1 MYLKMFFELIIR
13 GNSGL
18 FQTPTVLGRLGL
30 SAFILQDAPLQMTIV
45 IVIVIRT
52 KVIFREN
59 FIMGTI
65 YNIGFQLSGLE
76 TARIAA

>member
-1 MYLKMFFELIIR
+1 MYLKMLFELIIR
-13 GNSGL
+13 GDSSL
-18 FQTPTVLGRLGL
+18 FQTPTVLGKLGL
-30 SAFILQDAPLQMTIV
+30 SAFILPDAPLQMTIV
-45 IVIVIRT
+45 IVIVRRT

-65 YNIGFQLSGLE
+65 DIVGFQLSGLE